1 MSDCGNYLDGDV
13 IGTPQCLHMPY
24 SFEHCNSLILS
35 KVLHLPNGTRL
46 TSFVPTPNIYYLV
59 LEPHYLDQQQ
69 FYFSYFC
76 LKFGIQRLLKQTNPI
91 TILAVMN
98 SLLVLLV
105 LLIASVLTADEV
117 YKYDEHAPI
126 LYHFESDGVKIDVL
140 KKGKNSTLNT

>member
-1 MSDCGNYLDGDV
+1 
-13 IGTPQCLHMPY
+13 
-24 SFEHCNSLILS
+24 
-35 KVLHLPNGTRL
+35 
-46 TSFVPTPNIYYLV
+46 
-59 LEPHYLDQQQ
+59 
-69 FYFSYFC
+69 
-76 LKFGIQRLLKQTNPI
+76 
-91 TILAVMN
+91 MN